1 MPGIREK
8 RTRPKAINS
17 IAPAWTCG
25 FLFLT
30 IGACVAFGQATALKE
45 STQALNRGDYEKA
58 SNLAAAHLRQSPGDP
73 AVRLILARAQIS
85 QGQLDKA
92 FENLRKTLA
101 SDPKNIDALFYL
113 SVVAK
118 ELSKQENQRLFSL
131 APDSD
136 RSHQIL
142 GEAALEAAKPDE
154 AQEEFEKALKIR
166 PDSPAVLVH
175 LAELK
180 RSQFKFDEAISY
192 YLQAERLD
200 PGAFEVAY
208 GLGTCYVSKRE
219 FPRAI
224 ETLQKAAALA
234 PNSAAGRFALGNALF
249 QDGQFDA
256 AIPELNASLKI
267 DPGTN
272 QAYSLLA
279 RAYSKLGRSEE
290 AQAVLQKLKQLN
302 QRQMHE
308 EGKPDS
314 DPAVEKR

>member
-1 MPGIREK
+1 
-8 RTRPKAINS
+8 
-17 IAPAWTCG
+17 
-25 FLFLT
+25 LFCT
-30 IGACVAFGQATALKE
+30 IGACVVFGQATALNE
-45 STQALNRGDYEKA
+45 STHALNRGDYKKA
-58 SNLAAAHLRQSPGDP
+58 SDLAAAHLRQSPGDL
-73 AVRLILARAQIS
+73 AVRVILARAQIS
-85 QGQLDKA
+85 QGQFDQA

-101 SDPKNIDALFYL
+101 ADPKNIDALFYL

-118 ELSKQENQRLFSL
+118 EFSKQENQRLFSL

-136 RSHQIL
+136 RVHQIL
-142 GEAALEAAKPDE
+142 GEAALEAAKQDE
-154 AQEEFEKALKIR
+154 AQDEFEKALKVR
-166 PDSPAVLVH
+166 SDSPAVLVH

-249 QDGQFDA
+249 QDGQFEA
-256 AIPELNASLKI
+256 AIPELNASLEI

-290 AQAVLQKLKQLN
+290 AQAVLQKLKRLN

-314 DPAVEKR
+314 DPAVEQR